1 MLENIY
7 ITCPS
12 SRNGAYSRILN
23 DTRTSLAE
31 LLEGVA
37 GYGCSVCIV
46 AGAERS
52 LEMGVLSCQLRLA
65 VVSSLEFREV

>member
-1 MLENIY
+1 MEL
-7 ITCPS
+7 
-12 SRNGAYSRILN
+12 
-23 DTRTSLAE
+23 

-37 GYGCSVCIV
+37 GYGCSMCMA

-52 LEMGVLSCQLRLA
+52 LEIGELSCQLTLA